1 MHNNAIGDIKI
12 VGSSSY
18 NPGKKPM
25 LAPSAN
31 SIHLAIFRKF
41 SKLEPPPINYALL
54 AHYFYVKTFN
64 S

>member
-41 SKLEPPPINYALL
+41 SKLEPPPINYD
-54 AHYFYVKTFN
+54 Y
-64 S
+64 